1 MKIMVYWLLTL
12 AISIIVTAAL
22 SGPVF
27 YQRVLV
33 EAGKSEVL
41 GRHFNSIWTF
51 RIAFYLQFFPLY
63 VVLTMAIYWLYD
75 RIDWFGNRWW
85 IISLTLLLAD
95 RITATFWIWYFNKE
109 LPDMWMILGMI
120 ALAGFMTISMT
131 QRGWERPCPD
141 VCQILSAANRL
152 MFLF

>member
-33 EAGKSEVL
+33 ETGKSEVL

-131 QRGWERPCPD
+131 QRG
-141 VCQILSAANRL
+141 
-152 MFLF
+152 

>member
-33 EAGKSEVL
+33 ETGKSEVL